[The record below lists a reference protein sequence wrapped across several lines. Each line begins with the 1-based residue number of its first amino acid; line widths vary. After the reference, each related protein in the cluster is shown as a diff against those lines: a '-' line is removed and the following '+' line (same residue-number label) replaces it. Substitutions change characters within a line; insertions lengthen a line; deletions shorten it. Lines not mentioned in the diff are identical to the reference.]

1 MLEAAVCIVRMS
13 ASFTETVSWLFS
25 AAPQNICFHGQTKQ
39 NRMPAEMTL
48 RWYVYDGWRDA
59 NVVIYQEQLTLDS
72 HNGLQS
78 PRFWFSFHSN

>member
-48 RWYVYDGWRDA
+48 RWYVYDG
-59 NVVIYQEQLTLDS
+59 
-72 HNGLQS
+72 
-78 PRFWFSFHSN
+78 